1 MSEYVKAVTSY
12 IEKQQDFAQEILN
25 CLRETVHS
33 TGLEIT
39 EEMKWSFPNFMYKK
53 KILCSMAG
61 FKQHCS
67 FGFWNA
73 SLMEEEKGL
82 LETGKQKTAM
92 GNLGKIKSVD
102 ELPEAGILR
111 ALIFKSAS
119 LIDEGKTP
127 LKKPS
132 VAEKKELVVPEILTV
147 ELEKNP
153 EINHYFNSLSYSHR
167 KEYIEYIAEAKREET
182 RVKRVEKT
190 MTLLKDKKHLN
201 HKYEQRG

>member
-1 MSEYVKAVTSY
+1 MPEYTKAITDY
-12 IEKQQDFAQEILN
+12 IEKQQEFAQEILN
-25 CLRETVHS
+25 RLREIVHS

-92 GNLGKIKSVD
+92 GNLGKIKKAD
-102 ELPEAGILR
+102 ELPEVEVLK
-111 ALIFKSAS
+111 ALVFKSAS

-127 LKKPS
+127 PKKPS
-132 VAEKKELVVPEILTV
+132 TAEKKELVVPEILRI
-147 ELEKNP
+147 ELDKNS
-153 EINHYFNSLSYSHR
+153 EVNAYFNSLSYSHK
-167 KEYIEYIAEAKREET
+167 KEYIEYITEAKREET
-182 RVKRVEKT
+182 RMKRVEKT
-190 MTLLKDKKHLN
+190 MALLKSKKHLN
-201 HKYEQRG
+201 HKYEQA